1 MNTPEKAN
9 YDWFMKMKPQ
19 RKSEIALIF
28 LDAAVLEV
36 LLEVEGNWNPYLTQG
51 DITKRLSIPTKVDIH
66 PTAPYNLTV
75 RESLFR
81 LYEQSKVVRIG
92 RKWKAV

>member
-19 RKSEIALIF
+19 RKSEIALMF

-36 LLEVEGNWNPYLTQG
+36 LLEVKDNWNPYLSQG
-51 DITKRLSIPTKVDIH
+51 NITKRLSIPTKVDIH

-81 LYEQSKVVRIG
+81 LLKQRKVVRIG
-92 RKWKAV
+92 RKWKAM